1 MGQRLF
7 DRIKNRLHRVKGQEA
22 AGTVSPAARLA
33 GFIIHKKGWIES
45 VFVAGCIF
53 SLIAMLFVNVNYDLT
68 EYLPATAQSCIGLDQ
83 MEAEFGYPGTA
94 RLMIKDVSLYEAKQY
109 KDKLEAVDGV
119 DQILWC
125 DSTVNVYAGEDFI
138 NQKDIED
145 YYKDGC
151 AVMDITFD
159 EGDTAKK
166 TSQAIDEMKASP
178 AARDI
183 MWAWRSRISP

>member
-1 MGQRLF
+1 MFL
-7 DRIKNRLHRVKGQEA
+7 V
-22 AGTVSPAARLA
+22 
-33 GFIIHKKGWIES
+33 
-45 VFVAGCIF
+45 GCVF
-53 SLIAMLFVNVNYDLT
+53 SLITMLFVNVNYDLT
-68 EYLPATAQSCIGLDQ
+68 VYLPDDVPSCQGLDL
-83 MEAEFGYPGTA
+83 MEREFGYPGTA
-94 RLMIKDVSLYEAKQY
+94 RVMIRDVTLYEAKQY
-109 KDKLEAVDGV
+109 KDRLEAVDGV

-166 TSQAIDEMKASP
+166 TSQAIDEMKA
-178 AARDI
+178 I
-183 MWAWRSRISP
+183 TGGKGYYVAWRSRISP

>member
-1 MGQRLF
+1 MGQKLF

-119 DQILWC
+119 TARLMSMRERTS
-125 DSTVNVYAGEDFI
+125 STRRI
-138 NQKDIED
+138 
-145 YYKDGC
+145 
-151 AVMDITFD
+151 
-159 EGDTAKK
+159 
-166 TSQAIDEMKASP
+166 
-178 AARDI
+178 
-183 MWAWRSRISP
+183 SRIIIRMDALSWI